1 MTNDILKDLEYVD
14 EGGALMYSGVRYML
28 IRPETVIE
36 FQKAVEDEIGPEK
49 IGQILY
55 RAGYRGGTLSAA
67 HFREELALPSEE
79 IVRFMANMGGQLGWG
94 RMEITSMRPDRGT
107 LELEVFHSAF
117 AEAFGKADSP
127 VCHMIRGV
135 FAGTWGGAIDQ
146 EVEGL
151 ETRCRAVD
159 GPGPCTFIF
168 APLSQ
173 RGKLNV
179 SFCPPCRLRRGA
191 RPPE

>member
-1 MTNDILKDLEYVD
+1 MDNDILKDLEYLD
-14 EGGALMYSGVRYML
+14 EGGALMYKDIRYML
-28 IRPETVIE
+28 IRPETIIE
-36 FQKAVEDEIGPEK
+36 FQKAVEAETGSEK

-55 RAGYRGGTLSAA
+55 RAGHRGGTLSAA
-67 HFREELALPSEE
+67 HFREELALATEE

-94 RMEITSMRPDRGT
+94 RMEITSMRPESGT
-107 LELEVFHSAF
+107 LELEVFHSVF
-117 AEAFGKADSP
+117 AEAFGKAESP

-135 FAGTWGGAIDQ
+135 FAGTWGFAIDQ

-168 APLSQ
+168 APSSQ
-173 RGKLNV
+173 RSELNV
-179 SFCPPCRLRRGA
+179 TICPP
-191 RPPE
+191 E